1 MANTRYLTHRGVA
14 LLQMRNIPVNSL
26 SVDLRRSLLEGVQ
39 RARREKMEA
48 LVIFGEGK
56 GFSAGA
62 ELAEFALKK
71 HLKPPILRE
80 IVDAMEDCPFPVVA
94 GIHGYCLGGALALA
108 LGCHYRMADRSAK
121 RLGSEVN
128 VGLIPGS
135 GQLRDYRVSLDLR
148 WLSIYVFRGI
158 IYR

>member
-1 MANTRYLTHRGVA
+1 
-14 LLQMRNIPVNSL
+14 
-26 SVDLRRSLLEGVQ
+26 
-39 RARREKMEA
+39 MEA

-80 IVDAMEDCPFPVVA
+80 IVDASGRLPIPRS
-94 GIHGYCLGGALALA
+94 GWHSRILLRGALALA

-121 RLGSEVN
+121 IG
-128 VGLIPGS
+128 
-135 GQLRDYRVSLDLR
+135 
-148 WLSIYVFRGI
+148 FR
-158 IYR
+158 R